1 MSSRGCGSGGLR
13 GVGSGRA
20 TAAGVAISAQAVR
33 PPRPALLPPCTV
45 PRTTR
50 THTHLQVFAFK
61 WSVNW
66 AFLPEPIFL
75 APQLALLLLWLH
87 LRLLWSLAQKHW
99 WVGWPVGRPM
109 GACSARSKAS
119 RRASRMQPWPPPRH
133 APLPLRR
140 RRFVGEGGTLPA
152 LRAFLAGGGT
162 QRQAQAAALRNGRG
176 SGGGKASSKGSSGG
190 GSSFEDEALFLVFSA
205 NFAGIATSR
214 TLHYQFYSW

>member
-1 MSSRGCGSGGLR
+1 MPPPQGLPYR
-13 GVGSGRA
+13 PRR
-20 TAAGVAISAQAVR
+20 SA
-33 PPRPALLPPCTV
+33 
-45 PRTTR
+45 PRTPRSFHPAPYPAPHAHTR
-50 THTHLQVFAFK
+50 TLQVFAFK

-133 APLPLRR
+133 APHPSRR

-176 SGGGKASSKGSSGG
+176 SGRGQGQQQGQQRRRQQ
-190 GSSFEDEALFLVFSA
+190 L
-205 NFAGIATSR
+205 
-214 TLHYQFYSW
+214 